1 MTEEQKETRL
11 ATVYEGLRRREYELI
26 QNLLEVLPK
35 VDNLDEER
43 VAQVRDALFHAD
55 HPFLMV
61 FVGPFSSGKSTL
73 INALLGQA
81 ELLRVGP
88 VPTTDRISILRWGE
102 DAQTL
107 ESGGEVDTVFYPSSL
122 LKRVSFVD
130 TPGLE
135 SVFQK
140 HEETTRKFLHRSD
153 VVLLVMLA
161 TQAMTSRN
169 VEYLQTLREY
179 GKKVI
184 ILINQTDLLTQDEAT
199 TVRNYVL
206 EQSQARLGFKPEVWL
221 VSARKGLAAFES
233 GGKNQQLWRESGLNQ
248 IEEYIERQLD
258 DAERMRQKL
267 QTPLQILQ
275 NTNRAALD
283 VVKSNQTALDH
294 YQNINDNV
302 QQQLTG
308 YRRELEKMVRE
319 TIEAVSAQFGAVAMR
334 GSEAIRDIFQLSRAV
349 GSVWRGF
356 TELIGLARL
365 FRRGKGR
372 AYSHTRLAFER
383 HKVFEPVRELPEIV
397 DRLGPRLEGKDMQDV
412 DDLVKYAQKEIKA
425 LPPSIK
431 AKVIG
436 DIQAPVRYDRSALQD
451 VRPALEIIETEAREA
466 EVEKLDSSLR
476 NALFGLALWE
486 VLLLATLAIIMLSG
500 AVDFSQAGS
509 LALVMLLIGL
519 ILLGLLVMPL
529 VGRLLET
536 AHTNRMLTLQARYI
550 DTLTKAADKQVE
562 YGMGLRRDVA
572 APLTR
577 LVEAQTH
584 IQTEQLNRLQAAQAE
599 MGRIEAELAKFG
611 KKNLLGLRG

>member
-11 ATVYEGLRRREYELI
+11 VTVFEGLRRREYELI

-43 VAQVRDALFHAD
+43 VTQVRDALFHAD

-61 FVGPFSSGKSTL
+61 FVGPFSSGKSSL

-102 DAQTL
+102 DPQTL

-184 ILINQTDLLTQDEAT
+184 IIINQTDLLTEDEAT

-221 VSARKGLAAFES
+221 VSARNGLAAFES

-283 VVKSNQTALDH
+283 VVNSNQTALDH

-319 TIEAVSAQFGAVAMR
+319 TTEAVSAQFGAVAMR

-397 DRLGPRLEGKDMQDV
+397 DRLGPRLEGKDMRDV

-436 DIQAPVRYDRSALQD
+436 DIQAPARYDRSALQD
-451 VRPALEIIETEAREA
+451 VRPALEIIETEASEA

-486 VLLLATLAIIMLSG
+486 VLLLATLTIIMLG
-500 AVDFSQAGS
+500 GTVDFSQAGS
-509 LALVMLLIGL
+509 LALVMLLVGL

-536 AHTNRMLTLQARYI
+536 AHTNRILKLQARYI